1 METAEP
7 ANSSNSFRPCKM
19 SDDAAAS
26 EDSIKVSMGL
36 ADPAPSRSRAGN
48 RFRCPYAPPL
58 RTRIGMVPLSSVF
71 AGFRA
76 EQFARWA
83 TTVPVHPRFPGSAP
97 ISLCRRVHRTKPGAG
112 CGTRRRSMLLRWRE
126 KSGYSTTAIPPP
138 PLPPTILTIVS
149 GYTHIPTL
157 QVFIRLRPLGGGS
170 GEHEEVARCLDVT
183 SNTTITVPSK
193 KEDRSVDRSN
203 PIFARPKA
211 FAGQS
216 SGPAASNRTDW
227 LRLWPAHAHAHA
239 HAQTQLSDIRSL
251 CLSGHSTLMASR
263 VRTQLRTRCFR

>member
-112 CGTRRRSMLLRWRE
+112 CGTRRRGMLLRWRE

-138 PLPPTILTIVS
+138 PPPYDSDHSFRVHPYPYFAGLHPAPASGRRVRRARRGGPLPRCDLEHDHHGPVQEGGPVRGSLKS
-149 GYTHIPTL
+149 NLCPS
-157 QVFIRLRPLGGGS
+157 QSIRGPILRPC
-170 GEHEEVARCLDVT
+170 CLQQD
-183 SNTTITVPSK
+183 
-193 KEDRSVDRSN
+193 
-203 PIFARPKA
+203 
-211 FAGQS
+211 
-216 SGPAASNRTDW
+216 
-227 LRLWPAHAHAHA
+227 
-239 HAQTQLSDIRSL
+239 
-251 CLSGHSTLMASR
+251 
-263 VRTQLRTRCFR
+263 